1 MAEGASTDDLLL
13 TFDDTGIEGAVLA
26 TGKRRRS
33 KSPKLTELL
42 GPLEAEVME
51 IFWKNGPSL
60 VSDVEEVLNQRRDEA
75 LAYKTV
81 LTICT
86 RLAEKGVLTYDK
98 EGRAFRYRP
107 TMTQPEFV
115 ALQRAKATD
124 ALLNRFGDAVL
135 ATFVKQVSANPD
147 QLAELRSLLDSE
159 EDK

>member
-1 MAEGASTDDLLL
+1 LAEGASARDLLL
-13 TFDDTGIEGAVLA
+13 TFDDIGIEGAVLA

-60 VSDVEEVLNQRRDEA
+60 VSEVEEVLNQRRDEA

-98 EGRAFRYRP
+98 EGRAFRYRS

-124 ALLNRFGDAVL
+124 ALLSRFGDAVL
-135 ATFVKQVSANPD
+135 ATFVEQISANPD
-147 QLAELRSLLDSE
+147 QLEQLRSLLESE
-159 EDK
+159 EDN